1 MGDTMDSGHTT
12 QDVVVFLRI
21 SYPIILLITFIV
33 AFITNSIITAKKATQ
48 NDRKEQMGP
57 GGRPL
62 PKRARS
68 TMAVAKS
75 RKLSRGTSVLFRWL
89 AVGVLA
95 TLVADAAI
103 NMTHVLFARS
113 QHWWCGQS
121 VVVGPLNMEV
131 P

>member
-1 MGDTMDSGHTT
+1 MDSGHTT

-33 AFITNSIITAKKATQ
+33 AFIANSIITAKKATQ
-48 NDRKEQMGP
+48 NGGKAQMGP

-68 TMAVAKS
+68 TMAVKKAQ
-75 RKLSRGTSVLFRWL
+75 RFSRGTSLLFRWL
-89 AVGVLA
+89 VVGVLA

-103 NMTHVLFARS
+103 NMTHVMFARS

-121 VVVGPLNMEV
+121 VVVGFLDIEAPQ
-131 P
+131 

>member
-1 MGDTMDSGHTT
+1 MDSGHTT

-48 NDRKEQMGP
+48 NGRQEQMGP

-75 RKLSRGTSVLFRWL
+75 RRFSRCTSLLFRWL

-103 NMTHVLFARS
+103 NMTHVMFARS

-121 VVVGPLNMEV
+121 VVVGLLNKEV